1 MAVEGRSIFNTT
13 LWTGL
18 FIVAAG
24 VVLLL
29 DRAGL
34 VHAGHIFRFWPV
46 FLIVLGLSM
55 ALGQK
60 GDKCCQGS
68 AIGGGIMALWGA
80 LLLAQNFG
88 YLAWGQIWP
97 IVLIVIG
104 VLMIW
109 QSFRLKG
116 LNLHLGGKM
125 HPTSVF
131 ASVERTITDQNF
143 QQGKA
148 ETVFGS
154 IQLDFLS
161 ADITNN
167 ATLEIAAVFGSV
179 EIRVPSSWNVAV
191 EATTVFGSAEN
202 KTRPPLAT
210 ATPKTLTIRG
220 EVVFGSLE
228 IKN

>member
-1 MAVEGRSIFNTT
+1 MAVETRSIFNST
-13 LWTGL
+13 LWTGV

-29 DRAGL
+29 DRAGM
-34 VHAGHIFRFWPV
+34 VNAGHIFRFWPV
-46 FLIVLGLSM
+46 FLIVLGVSM
-55 ALGQK
+55 AFGKK
-60 GDKCCQGS
+60 GASCQGS
-68 AIGGGIMALWGA
+68 SIGGGMLALWGT

-88 YLAWGQIWP
+88 YLSWGQIWP
-97 IVLIVIG
+97 LVLIVVG
-104 VLMIW
+104 VLMVW
-109 QSFRLKG
+109 QSFRLKN
-116 LNLHLGGKM
+116 LNLNLGGKM

-161 ADITNN
+161 ADMTEK
-167 ATLEIAAVFGSV
+167 AVLEIAAVFGSV
-179 EIRVPSSWNVAV
+179 EIRIPSSWNVAV

-202 KTRPPLAT
+202 KTRPPLTSSA
-210 ATPKTLTIRG
+210 PKTLVVRG

>member
-1 MAVEGRSIFNTT
+1 MAVERRNIFNTT
-13 LWTGL
+13 LWVGL

-24 VVLLL
+24 VILLL
-29 DRAGL
+29 DRAGV

-46 FLIVLGLSM
+46 FLIVIGLTTAFGGSH
-55 ALGQK
+55 K
-60 GDKCCQGS
+60 ECQGS
-68 AIGGGIMALWGA
+68 SIGGGLMMLWGT

-88 YLAWGQIWP
+88 YLSWGQIWP
-97 IVLIVIG
+97 IVLIAVG
-104 VLMIW
+104 VFMIW
-109 QSFRLKG
+109 QSFRMKS
-116 LNLHLGGKM
+116 LNLSFSTKM

-161 ADITNN
+161 ADI
-167 ATLEIAAVFGSV
+167 AEKAILEIAAVFGSV
-179 EIRVPSSWNVAV
+179 EVRVPSSWNVAV

-202 KTRPPLAT
+202 KTRPPLTT

>member
-1 MAVEGRSIFNTT
+1 MAVERRSIFNTT

-34 VHAGHIFRFWPV
+34 VHAGAIFRFWPV

-55 ALGQK
+55 AFGQK
-60 GDKCCQGS
+60 GGECCQGS

-88 YLAWGQIWP
+88 YLSWGQIWP
-97 IVLIVIG
+97 IILIVIG
-104 VLMIW
+104 VLMVW

-161 ADITNN
+161 ADI
-167 ATLEIAAVFGSV
+167 AEKAILEVAAVFGSV

-210 ATPKTLTIRG
+210 ASPKTLTIRG
-220 EVVFGSLE
+220 EIVFGSLE